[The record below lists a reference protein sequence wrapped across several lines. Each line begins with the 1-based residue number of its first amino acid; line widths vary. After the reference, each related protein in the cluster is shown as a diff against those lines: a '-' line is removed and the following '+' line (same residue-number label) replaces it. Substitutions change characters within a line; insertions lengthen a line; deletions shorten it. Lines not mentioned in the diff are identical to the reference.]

1 MKLIHGD
8 GPNVHDDDVQRA
20 LVSHYRAPGDDSYWV
35 RLEQSVMA
43 RVRGD
48 AVRAWWSYFPEW
60 VRLGV
65 AAAAAAI
72 LIAGIAAWQTRAAQ
86 ERMAYR
92 EILDAPTE
100 IPVLTERTAP
110 VERDRDQTLRYLL
123 SR

>member
-1 MKLIHGD
+1 MKLVHGD
-8 GPNVHDDDVQRA
+8 GPEWHEDDVQRA
-20 LVSHYRAPGDDSYWV
+20 LVSHYRAPADESYWG
-35 RLEQSVMA
+35 RLEHSIMS

-48 AVRAWWSYFPEW
+48 TVRDWWAWFPEW

-65 AAAAAAI
+65 VAAAAAI
-72 LIAGIAAWQTRAAQ
+72 LVAAIAAWQTRAAQ

-100 IPVLTERTAP
+100 IPILTERTAP